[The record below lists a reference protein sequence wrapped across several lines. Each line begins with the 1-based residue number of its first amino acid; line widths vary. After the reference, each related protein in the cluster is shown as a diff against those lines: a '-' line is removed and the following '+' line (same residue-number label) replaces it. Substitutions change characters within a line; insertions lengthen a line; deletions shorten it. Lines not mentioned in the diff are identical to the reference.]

1 MAEWF
6 RANRYVVNMENV
18 NYVEMD
24 YEERCIVHFSAGPAL
39 VFSSQHDVDG
49 IRALFGRVRTAGEI
63 AETVVH
69 PPHPTRPEPEQ

>member
-6 RANRYVVNMENV
+6 RANRYVVNMETV

-24 YEERCIVHFSAGPAL
+24 GEECCVVHFSNGPAL
-39 VFSSQHDVDG
+39 VFSTPCDVDG

-69 PPHPTRPEPEQ
+69 PPHPTRPEPWQ